1 MIEVSGLTKYY
12 GPTRAIYDL
21 NFSIESGHIV
31 GFLGLNGAGKTT
43 ALKVLAGFLLPT
55 AGTVRIGGLDLLAHP
70 AQLRARI
77 GYLPEKPPLYDEMVV
92 AHYLS
97 YLGRLR
103 GMSKSAVEK
112 RLPIVL
118 ERTGLTDKVDT
129 VIGTLSLG
137 FRKRVGIAQAL
148 IHYPQLLIF
157 DEPISGLD
165 PVQIVE
171 MRGLIKSLGGDHT
184 ILISSHI
191 LSEVEETCD
200 HLLVLND
207 GELVGQGTEEEIL
220 ASFSHSLHFEVSV
233 QGDFEGIGALL
244 DGHPLVS
251 DVTVGRKRGDIG
263 NWSVTLL
270 RDEPA
275 ELARSLVEG
284 GFGLHRLEASRGQLE
299 SAFLAMT
306 SSKGGLA

>member
-21 NFSIESGHIV
+21 DFTIEAGHIV

-55 AGTVRIGGLDLLAHP
+55 AGTVRIGGVDLLAEP
-70 AQLRARI
+70 ELLRSRI
-77 GYLPEKPPLYDEMVV
+77 GFLPEKPPLYDEMTV
-92 AHYLS
+92 HEYLA

-103 GMSKSAVEK
+103 GMTKGAVEE
-112 RLPIVL
+112 RLPEVL
-118 ERTGLTDKVDT
+118 ERTALTDKQGE

-137 FRKRVGIAQAL
+137 YRKRVGIAQAI
-148 IHYPQLLIF
+148 IHDPQLLIL

-171 MRGLIKSLGGDHT
+171 MRGLIKKLGGDHT

-207 GELVGQGTEEEIL
+207 GELVGQGTEQELL

-233 QGDFEGIGALL
+233 QGDFEAIGNLL
-244 DGHPLVS
+244 STHPLVS
-251 DVTVGRKRGDIG
+251 EVSAGRRRGNVAD
-263 NWSVTLL
+263 WSISMV

-275 ELARSLVEG
+275 ALAKALVEG

-299 SAFLAMT
+299 NAFLALT
-306 SSKGGLA
+306 RTAGVS

>member
-21 NFSIESGHIV
+21 DFTIEAGHIV

-55 AGTVRIGGLDLLAHP
+55 AGTVRIGGVDLLAEP
-70 AQLRARI
+70 ELLRSRI
-77 GYLPEKPPLYDEMVV
+77 GFLPEKPPLYDEMTV
-92 AHYLS
+92 HEYLA

-103 GMSKSAVEK
+103 GMTKGAVEE
-112 RLPIVL
+112 RLPEVL
-118 ERTGLTDKVDT
+118 ERTALTDKQGE

-137 FRKRVGIAQAL
+137 YRKRVGIAQAI
-148 IHYPQLLIF
+148 IHDPQLLIL

-171 MRGLIKSLGGDHT
+171 MRGLIKKLGGDHT

-207 GELVGQGTEEEIL
+207 GELVGQGTEQELL

-233 QGDFEGIGALL
+233 QGDFDAIGNLL
-244 DGHPLVS
+244 STHPLVS
-251 DVTVGRKRGDIG
+251 EVSAGRRRGNVAD
-263 NWSVTLL
+263 WSISMV

-275 ELARSLVEG
+275 ALAKALVEG

-299 SAFLAMT
+299 NAFLALT
-306 SSKGGLA
+306 RTAGVS

>member
-12 GPTRAIYDL
+12 GSARAVYDL
-21 NFSIESGHIV
+21 DFSIEGGHIV

-55 AGTVRIGGLDLLAHP
+55 AGTVRIDGVDLLAEP
-70 AQLRARI
+70 EQLRGQI
-77 GYLPEKPPLYDEMVV
+77 GYLPEKPPLYEEMSVKG
-92 AHYLS
+92 YLT

-103 GMSKSAVEK
+103 GMSSSAVAR
-112 RLPIVL
+112 RLPEVL
-118 ERTGLTDKVDT
+118 ERTALTAQREQV
-129 VIGTLSLG
+129 VGTLSLG
-137 FRKRVGIAQAL
+137 FKKRVGIAQAI
-148 IHYPQLLIF
+148 IHDPKLLIL

-171 MRGLIKSLGGDHT
+171 MRGLIKGLGGDHT

-191 LSEVEETCD
+191 LSEVEATCD
-200 HLLVLND
+200 HLLVLSD

-220 ASFSHSLHFEVSV
+220 AAFSHSLHFNFSV
-233 QGDFEGIGALL
+233 QGDFEAVGNLL
-244 DGHPLVS
+244 AVHPLVS
-251 DVTVGRKRGDIG
+251 EISAGRRRGEIAD
-263 NWSVTLL
+263 WSVVLE

-275 ELARSLVEG
+275 AVAQSLIEA

-299 SAFLAMT
+299 SAFLALT
-306 SSKGGLA
+306 QTGGAA

>member
-12 GPTRAIYDL
+12 GSSRAIYDL
-21 NFSIESGHIV
+21 DFIIEAGHIV

-43 ALKVLAGFLLPT
+43 ALKILAGFLLPT
-55 AGTVRIGGLDLLAHP
+55 AGTVKINGIDLLADP
-70 AQLRARI
+70 EQLRAQI
-77 GYLPEKPPLYDEMVV
+77 GYLPEKPPLYDEMTVSG
-92 AHYLS
+92 YLT

-103 GMSKSAVEK
+103 GMSSAEVSQ
-112 RLPIVL
+112 RLPGVL
-118 ERTGLTDKVDT
+118 ERTALTSHKDET
-129 VIGTLSLG
+129 VGTLSLG
-137 FRKRVGIAQAL
+137 FRKRVGIAQA
-148 IHYPQLLIF
+148 IMHDPKLLIL

-171 MRGLIKSLGGDHT
+171 MRGLIKGLGGDHT

-191 LSEVEETCD
+191 LSEVEATCD

-220 ASFSHSLHFEVSV
+220 TAFSHSLHFNLSV
-233 QGDFEGIGALL
+233 QGDFEAVGELL
-244 DGHPLVS
+244 ASHPLV
-251 DVTVGRKRGDIG
+251 TELNAGRRRGDLAT
-263 NWSVTLL
+263 WSVVLD

-275 ELARSLVEG
+275 VVAHALIEA

-299 SAFLAMT
+299 SAFLALT
-306 SSKGGLA
+306 RTGGPA

>member
-1 MIEVSGLTKYY
+1 MIEVTGLTKYY
-12 GPTRAIYDL
+12 GAARAVYNLD
-21 NFSIESGHIV
+21 FSIEAGHIV

-55 AGTVRIGGLDLLAHP
+55 AGTVRINGIDLLAAP
-70 AQLRARI
+70 EQLRGQI
-77 GYLPEKPPLYDEMVV
+77 GYLPESPPLYEEMTVTG
-92 AHYLS
+92 YLT

-103 GMSKSAVEK
+103 GMSSNDVDN
-112 RLPIVL
+112 RLPGVL
-118 ERTGLTDKVDT
+118 ERTALTEQKDQV
-129 VIGTLSLG
+129 VGTLSLG
-137 FRKRVGIAQAL
+137 FQKRVGIAQAI
-148 IHYPQLLIF
+148 IHDPKLLIL

-171 MRGLIKSLGGDHT
+171 MRGLIKGLGGDHT

-220 ASFSHSLHFEVSV
+220 TAFSHSLNFNLSV
-233 QGDFEGIGALL
+233 QGDFETVGTLL
-244 DGHPLVS
+244 AEHPLVS
-251 DVTVGRKRGDIG
+251 TITAGRRRGDIG
-263 NWSVTLL
+263 NWSVVLE

-275 ELARSLVEG
+275 AVAQSLVQA

-299 SAFLAMT
+299 SAFLALT
-306 SSKGGLA
+306 RTGGNA

>member
-12 GPTRAIYDL
+12 GSARAVYDL
-21 NFSIESGHIV
+21 DFSIEAGHIV

-43 ALKVLAGFLLPT
+43 ALKVLSGFLLPT
-55 AGTVRIGGLDLLAHP
+55 AGTVRIDGIDLLAEP
-70 AQLRARI
+70 EQLRGQI
-77 GYLPEKPPLYDEMVV
+77 GYLPEKPPLYEEMSVSG
-92 AHYLS
+92 YLT

-103 GMSKSAVEK
+103 GMTSNEVSG
-112 RLPIVL
+112 RLPGVL
-118 ERTGLTDKVDT
+118 ERTALTAKKDHIV
-129 VIGTLSLG
+129 GTLSLG
-137 FRKRVGIAQAL
+137 FQKRVGIAQAI
-148 IHYPQLLIF
+148 IHDPKLLIL

-171 MRGLIKSLGGDHT
+171 MRGLIKGLGGDHT

-220 ASFSHSLHFEVSV
+220 TAFSHSLNFNLSV
-233 QGDFEGIGALL
+233 QGDFEAVGRLL
-244 DGHPLVS
+244 TEHPLVS
-251 DVTVGRKRGDIG
+251 AITAGRRRGEIA
-263 NWSVTLL
+263 NWSIVLE

-275 ELARSLVEG
+275 AVAQSLIEA

-299 SAFLAMT
+299 SAFLALT
-306 SSKGGLA
+306 RTGGTA

>member
-12 GPTRAIYDL
+12 GAARAVYDL
-21 NFSIESGHIV
+21 DFSIAAGHIV

-55 AGTVRIGGLDLLAHP
+55 AGTVRVDGIDLLAEP
-70 AQLRARI
+70 EKLRGQI
-77 GYLPEKPPLYDEMVV
+77 GYLPEKPPLYEEMSVSG
-92 AHYLS
+92 YLT

-103 GMSKSAVEK
+103 GMSSGEVTG
-112 RLPIVL
+112 RLPGVL
-118 ERTGLTDKVDT
+118 ERTALTAHKDEV
-129 VIGTLSLG
+129 VGTLSLG
-137 FRKRVGIAQAL
+137 FQKRVGIAQA
-148 IHYPQLLIF
+148 IVHDPKLLIL

-171 MRGLIKSLGGDHT
+171 MRGLIKGLGGDHT

-220 ASFSHSLHFEVSV
+220 TAFSHSLNFNLSV
-233 QGDFEGIGALL
+233 QGDFEAVGRLL
-244 DGHPLVS
+244 AAHPLVS
-251 DVTVGRKRGDIG
+251 TISSGRRRGEIA
-263 NWSVTLL
+263 NWSVVLE

-275 ELARSLVEG
+275 VIAQSLIEA

-299 SAFLAMT
+299 SAFLALT
-306 SSKGGLA
+306 RTGGTT